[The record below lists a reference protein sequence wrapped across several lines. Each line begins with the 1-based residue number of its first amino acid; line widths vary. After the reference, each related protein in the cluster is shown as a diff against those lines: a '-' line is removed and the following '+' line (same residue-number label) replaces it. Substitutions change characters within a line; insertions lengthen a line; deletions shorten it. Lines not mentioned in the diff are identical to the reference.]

1 MFTGIIKN
9 FGSIEKIDS
18 SKSWNIKIKSDFVT
32 DIHLGDSISCSGVC
46 LTVFDIDENSFWV
59 NASVETLNKT
69 NLKFL
74 KIGDLINLE
83 KSMKVGD
90 EIGGHLVY
98 GHVDGLSEVKKII
111 KSKDSHVIDIEIE
124 SALLKFLASKCS
136 ITLDGISLTVNS
148 ISKNIFSINII
159 PYTWDNTSLKNVKVG
174 TRLNTEIDM
183 LARYVYKAV
192 ENLK

>member
-1 MFTGIIKN
+1 M
-9 FGSIEKIDS
+9 
-18 SKSWNIKIKSDFVT
+18 
-32 DIHLGDSISCSGVC
+32 GDSISCSGIC

-111 KSKDSHVIDIEIE
+111 KSKDSHVVDFEIE
-124 SALLKFLASKCS
+124 SALFKFLASKCS

-148 ISKNIFSINII
+148 VSKNIFSINII